1 MEANGQDDLT
11 ADIMTKSCNGDE
23 CPFNLDD
30 IDDGVM
36 EANGQ
41 DDLMADI
48 MTKSC
53 NGDECPLNLDD
64 IDDGVDP
71 VKRSL
76 QEDHEGP
83 LKIMGHITVVGH

>member
-1 MEANGQDDLT
+1 MAPNRIYLLCIIAGLLLWMQVMEANDQDDLT

-23 CPFNLDD
+23 CPF
-30 IDDGVM
+30 
-36 EANGQ
+36 
-41 DDLMADI
+41 
-48 MTKSC
+48 
-53 NGDECPLNLDD
+53 NLDD